1 MSPKFRL
8 TSLAMALGLVVGA
21 CGEQPVPT
29 ATDEAV
35 FSTGVRTLDN
45 FSNNPA
51 NGNDRVFRFEQNVF
65 FLIFQFPDDVPPPG
79 TPDLVAV
86 HSSTPDCGGILE
98 PVGTQ
103 WIMDNPDDPLS
114 AKIRE
119 VTLADPVN
127 IFVVDLAQAGSCFGF
142 RLVASG
148 TGKLVN
154 TDNDIF
160 TFLRPNNNANAFGFT
175 AQGRL
180 TTPAGDRVHYNGVSK
195 MVWDGEDFGTFK
207 VNEHFNLK

>member
-1 MSPKFRL
+1 MSPKFTL
-8 TSLAMALGLVVGA
+8 TSLALVLGLMVGA
-21 CGEQPVPT
+21 CSERPVLT

-35 FSTGVRTLDN
+35 FSPDVRTLDN
-45 FSNNPA
+45 FSNNPD

-65 FLIFQFPDDVPPPG
+65 FVIFDPNS
-79 TPDLVAV
+79 TLAVA
-86 HSSTPDCGGILE
+86 HSSFPDCGGDLE
-98 PVGTQ
+98 PVSTQ
-103 WIMDNPDDPLS
+103 WIQDNPDDPLS

-119 VTLADPVN
+119 VTLADPIN
-127 IFVVDLAQAGSCFGF
+127 IFVVDLAQAGNCFGF

-180 TTPAGDRVHYNGVSK
+180 TAPAGDRVHYNGVSK
-195 MVWDGEDFGTFK
+195 VVWDGEDFATLR